1 MNNKE
6 KKEYLSLYMLQNAK
20 INRLKEMARLNP
32 ADKARYSSEIA
43 KSKKLRK
50 NIEKNIEAVDGGV
63 LSELL
68 YCKYICGKPLIE
80 VSYHINYSLRQTE
93 RLHIKALKKLEI

>member
-1 MNNKE
+1 MNIKE
-6 KKEYLSLYMLQNAK
+6 KKDYLSLYMLQNAK

-32 ADKARYSSEIA
+32 DEKEKYFSETA

-50 NIEKNIEAVDGGV
+50 DIEKSIEAVDGGV

-68 YCKYICGKPLIE
+68 YCKYICGKPLLE

-93 RLHIKALKKLEI
+93 RLHIKALEKLEI

>member
-6 KKEYLSLYMLQNAK
+6 KKDYLSLYMLQNAK
-20 INRLKEMARLNP
+20 INRLNEMSVLNP
-32 ADKARYSSEIA
+32 CEKDRYTAEIE
-43 KSKKLRK
+43 KSKSLRQE
-50 NIEKNIEAVDGGV
+50 IEEKIEAVDGGV

-93 RLHIKALKKLEI
+93 RLHIKALNKLKI

>member
-6 KKEYLSLYMLQNAK
+6 KKDYLSLYMLQNAK

-32 ADKARYSSEIA
+32 AEKAKYSAEIA

-50 NIEKNIEAVDGGV
+50 DIEKSIQGVDGGI

-93 RLHIKALKKLEI
+93 RLHIKALEKLEI